1 VVIGLRHHAG
11 CRGRGRRG
19 HLLAG
24 PLTRSASSVLGK
36 VAGLAFQPRLEIAA
50 TSLARASVTP
60 STTPISAWWRPCLRT
75 LVVFT
80 CKGAKEDLAEKTDE
94 EQETTLAPKSR
105 MRPGISL

>member
-1 VVIGLRHHAG
+1 
-11 CRGRGRRG
+11 
-19 HLLAG
+19 
-24 PLTRSASSVLGK
+24 

-80 CKGAKEDLAEKTDE
+80 CKGAKEDLAEKTE
-94 EQETTLAPKSR
+94 VGQETTLAPKSQ
-105 MRPGISL
+105 MRPGIRW